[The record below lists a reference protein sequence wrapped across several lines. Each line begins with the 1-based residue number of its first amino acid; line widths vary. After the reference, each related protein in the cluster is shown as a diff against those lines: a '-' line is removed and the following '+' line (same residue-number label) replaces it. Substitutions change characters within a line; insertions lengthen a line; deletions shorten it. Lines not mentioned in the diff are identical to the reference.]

1 MKLRKSFIKQDADTD
16 RAKVVGI
23 MGLARGVGATH
34 LAIMLG
40 MYLAHGRHCK
50 VAMVEYGQHGCYEQI
65 RREVRIKEVRLSV
78 KAPQRH
84 AFSYK
89 GIDFYES
96 VKIPGFPGILAEIYD
111 YIIIDMCAV
120 DLEKRS
126 WLFGEWLN
134 SEISVAVSSFSP
146 WKSREC
152 RARLMRIMGQAAG
165 KTVSVVS
172 LTTKPKDCLKHR
184 NEICKDIKLIPWEP
198 DPFYIR
204 AENMLWFQHI
214 VGLQTVAKL

>member
-1 MKLRKSFIKQDADTD
+1 MKLRKCFIKQDADTD
-16 RAKVVGI
+16 RAKVVSI

-50 VAMVEYGQHGCYEQI
+50 VAMIEYGQHGCYEQI

-84 AFSYK
+84 AFSYR
-89 GIDFYES
+89 GIDFYEG
-96 VKIPGFPGILAEIYD
+96 VKIPGFTGMLAETYD

-120 DLEKRS
+120 DLEQIS

-134 SEISVAVSSFSP
+134 SEISIAVSSFSP

-152 RARLMRIMGQAAG
+152 RARLMRITGRAAG

-172 LTTKPKDCLKHR
+172 LTNRAKDSLKHR
-184 NEICKDIKLIPWEP
+184 NDIYKDIKLIPWEP

-204 AENMLWFQHI
+204 AENLPWFQHI
-214 VGLQTVAKL
+214 VGLQAVAKL